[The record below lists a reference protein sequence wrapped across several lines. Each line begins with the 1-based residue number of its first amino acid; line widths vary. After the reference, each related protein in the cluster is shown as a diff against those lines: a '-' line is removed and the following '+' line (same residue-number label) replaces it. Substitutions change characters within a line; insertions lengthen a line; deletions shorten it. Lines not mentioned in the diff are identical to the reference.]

1 MLITVFYRTQGLLKT
16 KPFFNASLIFK
27 MYQIGVLSRNAL
39 LPPYIIC
46 ICSCG
51 SKKAFKKFPFRM
63 SHKERHQVTEA
74 YDKSRSLSQGG
85 HVRTVS
91 ATQLNSHRWLNIC
104 ISLALL
110 NKQSLFWSLGHVYR
124 FAAAIKSS
132 RHQKAQEGNHKKKKK
147 IGRWTSTQASL

>member
-74 YDKSRSLSQGG
+74 YDKSLSQGG

-91 ATQLNSHRWLNIC
+91 ATQLNSHR
-104 ISLALL
+104 
-110 NKQSLFWSLGHVYR
+110 
-124 FAAAIKSS
+124 
-132 RHQKAQEGNHKKKKK
+132 
-147 IGRWTSTQASL
+147 